1 MVGLPSDCVSGCP
14 EGLDEAVGPLHL
26 HGQVGGPV
34 GGRQGLHQ
42 FLQVI
47 IHLGPTNE
55 ALEFISYTG
64 FPLLTAHLTLKCRT
78 WIKIKNQKRQ
88 LTSYV

>member
-1 MVGLPSDCVSGCP
+1 MVGLPGDCVSGGP

-42 FLQVI
+42 FLQVL
-47 IHLGPTNE
+47 IHLGP
-55 ALEFISYTG
+55 AKG
-64 FPLLTAHLTLKCRT
+64 HRG
-78 WIKIKNQKRQ
+78 R
-88 LTSYV
+88 YV

>member
-1 MVGLPSDCVSGCP
+1 MPGDCVCRGP
-14 EGLDEAVGPLHL
+14 EGLDEGVGPLHL

-64 FPLLTAHLTLKCRT
+64 FPLLTAQLLRCRI
-78 WIKIKNQKRQ
+78 WIKIQNLKRH
-88 LTSYV
+88 LPVMDPN